1 MMKFHHVGIAVQN
14 MNEAIDAYEV
24 LGYSQ
29 MTAIIHDPIQKVQLC
44 FLDKDGSPT
53 LELVAAMSLESPVT
67 NILAK
72 SGPTPYHNCFEVDDI
87 IESVANLKMSGFRRL
102 SAIVPAIAFGNRKIC
117 FLYHKEI
124 GLIEL
129 LETKLK

>member
-14 MNEAIDAYEV
+14 INEAIHAYQV

-29 MTAIIHDPIQKVQLC
+29 SSAIIHDPIQNVQLC

-53 LELVAAMSLESPVT
+53 LELVAASSQDSPVT

-72 SGPTPYHNCFEVDDI
+72 NGPTPYHNCFEVDNI
-87 IESVANLKMSGFRRL
+87 IESVANLKLCGFRRL
-102 SAIVPAIAFGNRKIC
+102 SAIVPAIAFENRRIC
-117 FLYHKEI
+117 FLYQKEV

-129 LETKLK
+129 LENTLK

>member
-1 MMKFHHVGIAVQN
+1 MMRFHHVGIAVQN
-14 MNEAIDAYEV
+14 INEAIQAYEV
-24 LGYSQ
+24 LGYSK
-29 MTAIIHDPIQKVQLC
+29 TSGVIIDPIQKVQLC
-44 FLDKDGSPT
+44 FLDKDESPT
-53 LELVAAMSLESPVT
+53 LELVAAISSESPVT

-72 SGPTPYHNCFEVDDI
+72 SGPTPYHNCFEVDDL
-87 IESVANLKMSGFRRL
+87 IESVASLKQWGYRRL

-129 LETKLK
+129 LEKTLK

>member
-1 MMKFHHVGIAVQN
+1 MGIAVQN
-14 MNEAIDAYEV
+14 INEAIQAYEG
-24 LGYSQ
+24 LGYSK
-29 MTAIIHDPIQKVQLC
+29 TSAVIIDPIQKVQLC
-44 FLDKDGSPT
+44 FLDKDESPT
-53 LELVAAMSLESPVT
+53 LELVAAISSESPIT

-72 SGPTPYHNCFEVDDI
+72 SGPTPYHNCFEVNDLS
-87 IESVANLKMSGFRRL
+87 ESVASLKQLGYRRL

-129 LETKLK
+129 LEKTLK

>member
-14 MNEAIDAYEV
+14 INEAIHAYQV

-29 MTAIIHDPIQKVQLC
+29 TSAIIQDPIQKVQLC

-53 LELVAAMSLESPVT
+53 LELVAASSQDSPVT

-72 SGPTPYHNCFEVDDI
+72 NGPTPYHNCFEVDDI
-87 IESVANLKMSGFRRL
+87 MESVANLKLSGFRRL
-102 SAIVPAIAFGNRKIC
+102 SAIVPAIAFENRRIC
-117 FLYHKEI
+117 FLYQKEV

-129 LETKLK
+129 LENTLK

>member
-1 MMKFHHVGIAVQN
+1 MMRFHHVGIAVKN
-14 MNEAIDAYEV
+14 INESINAYEA
-24 LGYSQ
+24 LGYSK
-29 MTAIIHDPIQKVQLC
+29 TSEIIHDPIQKVQLC
-44 FLDKDGSPT
+44 FLDKVESPT
-53 LELVAAMSLESPVT
+53 LELVAAVSSESPVN

-87 IESVANLKMSGFRRL
+87 SESVARLKQHGYRRL

-117 FLYHKEI
+117 FLYHKEL

-129 LETKLK
+129 LEKTLK

>member
-1 MMKFHHVGIAVQN
+1 MMRFHHVGIAVQN
-14 MNEAIDAYEV
+14 INEAIHAYEA

-29 MTAIIHDPIQKVQLC
+29 NSAIIHDPIQKVQLC

-53 LELVAAMSLESPVT
+53 LELVAASSVESPVS

-72 SGPTPYHNCFEVDDI
+72 NGPTPYHNCFEVDDI
-87 IESVANLKMSGFRRL
+87 IESVAKLKLSGFRRL
-102 SAIVPAIAFGNRKIC
+102 SAIVQAIAFENRRIC
-117 FLYHKEI
+117 FLYHKEV

-129 LETKLK
+129 LENTLK